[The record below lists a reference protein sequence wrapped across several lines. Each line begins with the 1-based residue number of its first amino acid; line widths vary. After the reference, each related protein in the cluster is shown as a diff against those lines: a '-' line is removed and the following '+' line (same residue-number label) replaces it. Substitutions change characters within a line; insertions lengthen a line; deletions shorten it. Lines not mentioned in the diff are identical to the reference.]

1 MSRTRTAEEI
11 IEDARRSGLLT
22 IVGEGLVH
30 AVMVAATRAA
40 YLHAAEVVDRM
51 AQLALEQGLVVEGG
65 SVARVADELR
75 ALAAKGDAT

>member
-1 MSRTRTAEEI
+1 
-11 IEDARRSGLLT
+11 
-22 IVGEGLVH
+22 
-30 AVMVAATRAA
+30 VAATRAA

-65 SVARVADELR
+65 SVARVAGELR